1 MKIEHR
7 FSFFIFQLAEKMN
20 GPKIHAFRKNTS
32 LKKKLVLPR
41 HETCSSRR
49 LHANFEEKQEKTYV
63 NENLENTP
71 KHIMLT
77 EKTHQR

>member
-1 MKIEHR
+1 MA
-7 FSFFIFQLAEKMN
+7 L
-20 GPKIHAFRKNTS
+20 NTRIQKKHIS
-32 LKKKLVLPR
+32 QKKLDLPR

-49 LHANFEEKQEKTYV
+49 LHANVEEKQEKTYV